1 MNFTRVFSS
10 LYFICL
16 TRVVVFRN
24 SCSPEL
30 YTRVIV
36 SRNWK
41 QRTSKPEANG
51 KQTGSKKE
59 EEKMN
64 ERCLKDDAN
73 KKEKEKEKEVE
84 IENECYISPEAVSL
98 PPFRIL
104 NIQNLQQTLCYPL

>member
-1 MNFTRVFSS
+1 
-10 LYFICL
+10 
-16 TRVVVFRN
+16 
-24 SCSPEL
+24 
-30 YTRVIV
+30 
-36 SRNWK
+36 
-41 QRTSKPEANG
+41 
-51 KQTGSKKE
+51 
-59 EEKMN
+59 MN